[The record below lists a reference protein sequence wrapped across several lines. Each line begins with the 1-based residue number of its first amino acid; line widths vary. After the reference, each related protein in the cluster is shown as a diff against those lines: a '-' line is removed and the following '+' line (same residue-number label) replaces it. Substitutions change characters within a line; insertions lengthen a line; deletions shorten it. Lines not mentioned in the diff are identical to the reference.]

1 MMMVRIFLTATL
13 CGILTLDA
21 YAQEGTPVDL
31 AQTEDLF
38 TQPLKPNPLLED
50 PERIAI
56 RVNGEEIKQ
65 GDIIERVEMALERF
79 GDQIP
84 PDQLEKAEEQLF
96 QQAKNSIINERLILA
111 EIKTEGIEISD
122 ERIDEEIAKIKS
134 SLPEDTTL
142 EALLEAD
149 GLSQADLRADLSNE
163 LATQSLFDLQLAS
176 LKEIDEEEAKAFYTE
191 NNAQFQRPE
200 SVTASHIL
208 YKVSSADEALKAS
221 TREELAALRE
231 QIITGELTFAA
242 AAEAHSSCPSSA
254 NGGSLG
260 TFQRGQMVPEFEQ
273 AAFMQEVDEI
283 GDIVETQFGY
293 HIIQVSEKLAAGL
306 VPYLDVE
313 AQIKEFLMQQK
324 QQKSITL
331 YIQRLREN
339 ASIEELTL

>member
-13 CGILTLDA
+13 CGILSLDA
-21 YAQEGTPVDL
+21 YAQEGSPVDL

-38 TQPLKPNPLLED
+38 TQPLKPNPLLAD
-50 PERIAI
+50 PERVAI

-200 SVTASHIL
+200 SVSASHIL

-231 QIITGELTFAA
+231 QIITGELTFAQQQRRIQVVQA
-242 AAEAHSSCPSSA
+242 QRMVVLWAHSSVDKWYLSS
-254 NGGSLG
+254 SRPPLC
-260 TFQRGQMVPEFEQ
+260 R
-273 AAFMQEVDEI
+273 
-283 GDIVETQFGY
+283 
-293 HIIQVSEKLAAGL
+293 
-306 VPYLDVE
+306 
-313 AQIKEFLMQQK
+313 
-324 QQKSITL
+324 KSMKSVIL
-331 YIQRLREN
+331 
-339 ASIEELTL
+339 

>member
-1 MMMVRIFLTATL
+1 MSALT
-13 CGILTLDA
+13 
-21 YAQEGTPVDL
+21 
-31 AQTEDLF
+31 
-38 TQPLKPNPLLED
+38 K
-50 PERIAI
+50 
-56 RVNGEEIKQ
+56 
-65 GDIIERVEMALERF
+65 
-79 GDQIP
+79 
-84 PDQLEKAEEQLF
+84 
-96 QQAKNSIINERLILA
+96 RLQN
-111 EIKTEGIEISD
+111 
-122 ERIDEEIAKIKS
+122 KS

-176 LKEIDEEEAKAFYTE
+176 LKEIDEEEAKTFTE

-231 QIITGELTFAA
+231 QVINGELTFS

-273 AAFMQEVDEI
+273 AAFMQ
-283 GDIVETQFGY
+283 
-293 HIIQVSEKLAAGL
+293 
-306 VPYLDVE
+306 
-313 AQIKEFLMQQK
+313 
-324 QQKSITL
+324 KSMKSVIL
-331 YIQRLREN
+331 
-339 ASIEELTL
+339 